1 MKSHAKRHG
10 ARNEDQGHEDPE
22 WRDARV
28 RDLVRLHSQSAIA
41 GDSVEFS
48 TERDTLNAVSRR
60 AAALLSPW
68 EIGLTRSLGT
78 SIVLSPQSLKRC

>member
-1 MKSHAKRHG
+1 MKRRAKRHG
-10 ARNEDQGHEDPE
+10 AGNEDDLQDHEGPE

-28 RDLVRLHSQSAIA
+28 RDLVCLHAQSAVA

-60 AAALLSPW
+60 AVASLLP
-68 EIGLTRSLGT
+68 
-78 SIVLSPQSLKRC
+78 